1 MDMQPG
7 FKEVLQF
14 RERLIY
20 VRGKLDFG
28 TGPLFNKI
36 LAEPSQVPQMQDV
49 NIPFG
54 YKAGGIDHECFGNEE
69 GIQFIRLGLPDVIS
83 PKAGCLQ
90 RVQDTNLIAMQHKIF
105 NKVVAIMCRRL
116 QGDDEVVCTKGF
128 QFGLQLT
135 EAVIA
140 VGKRKRLQQDFTV

>member
-1 MDMQPG
+1 MQPG

-54 YKAGGIDHECFGNEE
+54 YKAGGIGHECFGNEE
-69 GIQFIRLGLPDVIS
+69 GIQFMSWSSGCYFSESWMSAEGSRYKPYSHAAQDIQQGCCHNLP
-83 PKAGCLQ
+83 
-90 RVQDTNLIAMQHKIF
+90 
-105 NKVVAIMCRRL
+105 
-116 QGDDEVVCTKGF
+116 
-128 QFGLQLT
+128 
-135 EAVIA
+135 
-140 VGKRKRLQQDFTV
+140 